1 MKIDSD
7 KYGGFNRSLRE
18 AAPYM
23 GLGLQLAA
31 TIVIMVLLGDWLDKK
46 LDLRY
51 VFTITFALL
60 GIGAGMYNL
69 IKTINVIEKRK
80 EENEQK

>member
-1 MKIDSD
+1 VKIDPD
-7 KYGGFNRSLRE
+7 KFGGFNRSLRD

-31 TIVIMVLLGDWLDKK
+31 TIVIMILIGDWLDKK
-46 LDLRY
+46 LDLKY
-51 VFTITFALL
+51 VFTVTFALL

-69 IKTINVIEKRK
+69 IKTVNVIEKRK
-80 EENEQK
+80 EENEKK

>member
-80 EENEQK
+80 AENEQK

>member
-1 MKIDSD
+1 MKIDPD
-7 KYGGFNRSLRE
+7 KYGSFNKTLSE

-31 TIVIMVLLGDWLDKK
+31 TIVLMVLLGDWLDGK
-46 LDLRY
+46 LELKY
-51 VFTITFALL
+51 IFTIICAIL

-69 IKTINVIEKRK
+69 IRTANNIEKRK
-80 EENEQK
+80 AKSDKK

>member
-1 MKIDSD
+1 VKIDSD
-7 KYGGFNRSLRE
+7 KYGSFNKTFRE

-31 TIVIMVLLGDWLDKK
+31 TIVIMILIGDWIDKK
-46 LDLRY
+46 LELKY
-51 VFTITFALL
+51 IFTIIFSIL
-60 GIGAGMYNL
+60 GISAGMYNL

-80 EENEQK
+80 ADNEKK

>member
-46 LDLRY
+46 LDLKY

-80 EENEQK
+80 AENEQK

>member
-18 AAPYM
+18 TAPYM

-46 LDLRY
+46 LDLKY

-80 EENEQK
+80 AENEQK

>member
-1 MKIDSD
+1 MKIDPE
-7 KYGGFNRSLRE
+7 KYGSFNNTLRE

-31 TIVIMVLLGDWLDKK
+31 TIVIMILLGDWIDGK
-46 LDLRY
+46 LGLNY
-51 VFTITFALL
+51 IFTLSFAFL

-69 IKTINVIEKRK
+69 IRSVNTIEKRK
-80 EENEQK
+80 LKNDKK

>member
-1 MKIDSD
+1 MKIDPD
-7 KYGGFNRSLRE
+7 KYGSLNKTLSE

-31 TIVIMVLLGDWLDKK
+31 TIVVMILLGDWLDGKFGLK
-46 LDLRY
+46 Y
-51 VFTITFALL
+51 IFTIVFAIL

-69 IKTINVIEKRK
+69 IRTINIIEKRK
-80 EENEQK
+80 AQNDKK

>member
-1 MKIDSD
+1 VKIDSD
-7 KYGGFNRSLRE
+7 KYGSFNKSLRE

-31 TIVIMVLLGDWLDKK
+31 TIVIMILIGDWIDGKIGYK
-46 LDLRY
+46 Y
-51 VFTITFALL
+51 TFTIIFAFV

-69 IKTINVIEKRK
+69 IRTINVIEKRK
-80 EENEQK
+80 VENEKK